1 MVIPVSVSSST
12 AAPTAAADTSP
23 AAWRVVFACFLS
35 GVFAWGFGFYAH
47 GIYIVEL
54 QKEHG
59 WSTGLIST
67 MVTAH
72 YVLGALLLPRI
83 AEAIVRFGP
92 RVVFLSGLGITAAA
106 LLLLPSVTAPWQL
119 AVLYIVMA
127 PGWNATSVA
136 AIASTVGQWFDKKRG
151 LALNLGL
158 SGATVAGL
166 VMAPTLLAVI
176 PILGFAEALRLV
188 VLIALAIAGGAV
200 LLFVRRG
207 PLSPKP
213 AAGGTSRLAPL
224 RHWHFWSI
232 AAPFALMLVSQVG
245 FLTHLVPLITARV
258 AAGAAAIDPG
268 FAVGINAF
276 MALVGRVVL
285 GFVIDSFEPRR
296 TSAVCFLVQV
306 AAIAVLTVVEA
317 PLLVYGACAAYGFS
331 VGNNIT
337 LSPLIIQR
345 EYGPDQFPAIVA
357 LSTAVVQ
364 IVYAFGPGLLG
375 ILRDLSGGYGLP
387 LAVCMA
393 LNVTAAILVMLPPR
407 AIADNRSV

>member
-1 MVIPVSVSSST
+1 MTS
-12 AAPTAAADTSP
+12 TAAADTSP
-23 AAWRVVFACFLS
+23 AAWRVVFACFLAA
-35 GVFAWGFGFYAH
+35 VFAWGFGFYAH

-83 AEAIVRFGP
+83 ADTITRFGP
-92 RVVFLSGLGITAAA
+92 RAVFLGGLGITAVA

-176 PILGFAEALRLV
+176 PVLGFAEALRLV
-188 VLIALAIAGGAV
+188 VLVSLAIAGGAV

-207 PLSPKP
+207 PLSPKTI
-213 AAGGTSRLAPL
+213 AAGASRRAAL
-224 RHWHFWSI
+224 RSWHFWSI
-232 AAPFALMLVSQVG
+232 SAPFALMLVSQVG
-245 FLTHLVPLITARV
+245 FLTHLVPLLTGRV
-258 AAGAAAIDPG
+258 AAGAPAVDPG
-268 FAVGINAF
+268 LAVGINAF
-276 MALVGRVVL
+276 MALVGRIVL
-285 GFVIDSFEPRR
+285 GFVIDRFEPRR
-296 TSAVCFLVQV
+296 ASALCFLVQV
-306 AAIAVLTVVEA
+306 VAIAVLAFVEA
-317 PLLVYGACAAYGFS
+317 PLLVYGACAVYGFS

-337 LSPLIIQR
+337 LSPLIVQR
-345 EYGPDQFPAIVA
+345 EYGADLFPVIVA
-357 LSTAVVQ
+357 LSSAVVQ
-364 IVYAFGPGLLG
+364 LVYAFGPGLLG
-375 ILRDLSGGYGLP
+375 ILRDVSGGYGLP
-387 LAVCMA
+387 LAACIA
-393 LNVTAAILVMLPPR
+393 LNIIASILVMLPPR
-407 AIADNRSV
+407 SLAQELARTGT

>member
-1 MVIPVSVSSST
+1 MPPN
-12 AAPTAAADTSP
+12 AGADTSP

-35 GVFAWGFGFYAH
+35 AVFAWGLGFYAH

-83 AEAIVRFGP
+83 ADAITRFGP
-92 RVVFLSGLGITAAA
+92 RAVFLCGLGITAAA

-119 AVLYIVMA
+119 AVLYIAMA

-166 VMAPTLLAVI
+166 VMAPALLATI
-176 PILGFAEALRLV
+176 PLMGFADALRLI
-188 VLIALAIAGGAV
+188 VLISLAIAGGAV

-213 AAGGTSRLAPL
+213 LAAGTSRLAPL
-224 RHWHFWSI
+224 RTWHFWSI
-232 AAPFALMLVSQVG
+232 SAPFALMLVSQVG
-245 FLTHLVPLITARV
+245 FLTHLVPLISARIT
-258 AAGAAAIDPG
+258 AGAPAVDPG
-268 FAVGINAF
+268 LAVGINAF

-285 GFVIDSFEPRR
+285 GFVIDRFEPRR
-296 TSAVCFLVQV
+296 ASVACFMVQV
-306 AAIAVLTVVEA
+306 AAIAVLAFAEA
-317 PLLVYGACAAYGFS
+317 PLVVYGACAVYGFS

-337 LSPLIIQR
+337 LSPLIVQR

-357 LSTAVVQ
+357 LSSAVVQ

-375 ILRDLSGGYGLP
+375 ILRDASGGYGVP

-393 LNVTAAILVMLPPR
+393 LNVTASILVMMPPR
-407 AIADNRSV
+407 SLRTHSARN

>member
-1 MVIPVSVSSST
+1 MSPNT
-12 AAPTAAADTSP
+12 GADTSP

-35 GVFAWGFGFYAH
+35 AVFAWGFGFYAH

-83 AEAIVRFGP
+83 ADAITRFGP
-92 RVVFLSGLGITAAA
+92 RAVFLSGLGITAAA

-166 VMAPTLLAVI
+166 VMAPALLATI
-176 PILGFAEALRLV
+176 PIMGFADALRLI
-188 VLIALAIAGGAV
+188 VLISLAIAGGAV

-213 AAGGTSRLAPL
+213 LPAGTSRLAPL
-224 RHWHFWSI
+224 RTWHFWSI
-232 AAPFALMLVSQVG
+232 SAPFALMLVSQVG
-245 FLTHLVPLITARV
+245 FLTHLVPLISVRV
-258 AAGAAAIDPG
+258 AAGAPAVDPG
-268 FAVGINAF
+268 LAVGINAF
-276 MALVGRVVL
+276 MALVGRIVL
-285 GFVIDSFEPRR
+285 GFVIDRFEPRR
-296 TSAVCFLVQV
+296 ASVACFMVQV
-306 AAIAVLTVVEA
+306 AAIAVLAFAEA
-317 PLLVYGACAAYGFS
+317 PLLVYGACAVYGFS

-337 LSPLIIQR
+337 LSPLIVQR
-345 EYGPDQFPAIVA
+345 EYGPDQFPTIVA
-357 LSTAVVQ
+357 LSSAVVQ

-375 ILRDLSGGYGLP
+375 ILRDASGGYGVP

-393 LNVTAAILVMLPPR
+393 LNVMASILVMMPPR
-407 AIADNRSV
+407 TMARDLAKTGT

>member
-1 MVIPVSVSSST
+1 MSPNT
-12 AAPTAAADTSP
+12 GADTSP
-23 AAWRVVFACFLS
+23 AAWRVVFACILS
-35 GVFAWGFGFYAH
+35 AVFARGFGFYAH

-83 AEAIVRFGP
+83 ADAITRFGP
-92 RVVFLSGLGITAAA
+92 RAVFLSGLATTAVA

-166 VMAPTLLAVI
+166 VMAPTLLATI
-176 PILGFAEALRLV
+176 PLMGFADALRLV
-188 VLIALAIAGGAV
+188 VLVSLVIAGGAV

-213 AAGGTSRLAPL
+213 LPAGTSRLAPL
-224 RHWHFWSI
+224 RSWHFWSI
-232 AAPFALMLVSQVG
+232 SAPFALMLVSQVG
-245 FLTHLVPLITARV
+245 FLTHLVPLISTRV
-258 AAGAAAIDPG
+258 AAGAPVVDPG
-268 FAVGINAF
+268 LAVGINAF
-276 MALVGRVVL
+276 MALVGRIVL
-285 GFVIDSFEPRR
+285 GFVIDRFEPRR
-296 TSAVCFLVQV
+296 ASAACFMVQV
-306 AAIAVLTVVEA
+306 AAIAVLAFAEA
-317 PLLVYGACAAYGFS
+317 PLVVYGACAVYGFS

-337 LSPLIIQR
+337 LSPLIVQR

-357 LSTAVVQ
+357 LSSAVVQ

-375 ILRDLSGGYGLP
+375 ILRDVSGGYGVP
-387 LAVCMA
+387 LAVCMG
-393 LNVTAAILVMLPPR
+393 LNVVASILVMRPPR
-407 AIADNRSV
+407 SARTHPAWN

>member
-1 MVIPVSVSSST
+1 MSLN
-12 AAPTAAADTSP
+12 AGADSSP

-35 GVFAWGFGFYAH
+35 AVFAWGFGFYAH

-83 AEAIVRFGP
+83 ADAITRFGP
-92 RVVFLSGLGITAAA
+92 RAVFLSGLGITAVA
-106 LLLLPSVTAPWQL
+106 LLLLPSVTEPWQL

-166 VMAPTLLAVI
+166 VMAPALLATI
-176 PILGFAEALRLV
+176 PIMGFADALRLI
-188 VLIALAIAGGAV
+188 VLISLAIAGGAV

-213 AAGGTSRLAPL
+213 LPAGTSRLAPL
-224 RHWHFWSI
+224 RTWHFWSI
-232 AAPFALMLVSQVG
+232 SAPFALMLVSQVG
-245 FLTHLVPLITARV
+245 FLTHLVPLISARV
-258 AAGAAAIDPG
+258 AAGAPTVDPG
-268 FAVGINAF
+268 LAVGINAF
-276 MALVGRVVL
+276 MALVGRIVL
-285 GFVIDSFEPRR
+285 GFVIDRFEPRR
-296 TSAVCFLVQV
+296 ASVACFMVQV
-306 AAIAVLTVVEA
+306 AAIAVLAFAEA
-317 PLLVYGACAAYGFS
+317 PLVVYGACAVYGFS

-337 LSPLIIQR
+337 LSPLIVQR
-345 EYGPDQFPAIVA
+345 EYGADQFPAIVA
-357 LSTAVVQ
+357 LSSAVVQ

-375 ILRDLSGGYGLP
+375 ILRDASGGYGVP
-387 LAVCMA
+387 LAICMA
-393 LNVTAAILVMLPPR
+393 LNVTASILVMMPPR
-407 AIADNRSV
+407 AIAHDLAKPGT